1 MARLLI
7 ISSAPAALRGDR
19 ICLDVKFVEGMR
31 RYAET
36 WDDSVSCFLS
46 FRDGSSPFSRDY
58 APTDLPFR
66 IEALPHEHSIGT
78 QDIRAHDI
86 ILCDGD
92 SHAFLHL
99 PDICRAEGKKV
110 VFTIENIP
118 DTRRRITMLD
128 RSKSIPRKLRSLL
141 WQIRQERRRR
151 KAFAKADGLQV
162 NGYPAF
168 ALYAPL
174 STRSMLYLDN
184 RVGEGLLATQEE
196 MVERENR
203 IRSGAPIRLLHSG
216 RLEHLKGSQDLVPI
230 ASALRS
236 SGISFTLDI
245 FGTGSLEDEIRREI
259 ARSGLED
266 YVRLHGPV
274 DFGTALVPFARKNAD
289 IYLSCHR
296 QSDPSCTYVE
306 SMGCGLAVVGYD
318 NKMWSAL
325 CNASGGGA
333 TAVMGHADMLAERL
347 AQASSDRKLLADWC
361 RAGWTFAAEHSFER
375 EFSRRID
382 HLRALS

>member
-7 ISSAPAALRGDR
+7 ISSAPAALRGDSV
-19 ICLDVKFVEGMR
+19 CLDVKFVEGMR
-31 RYAET
+31 RYSET
-36 WDDSVSCFLS
+36 WDGPVSCFLS
-46 FRDGSSPFSRDY
+46 FGDGSFPFSRDY
-58 APTDLPFR
+58 ARADLPFR
-66 IEALPHEHSIGT
+66 IEALPDGRSIVAE
-78 QDIRAHDI
+78 DIRLYDI

-99 PDICRAEGKKV
+99 PDICRAEGKKL

-118 DTRRRITMLD
+118 DTRRLITMLD
-128 RSKSIPRKLRSLL
+128 RSKSLPRKLRSLV

-151 KAFAKADGLQV
+151 KAFIKADGLQV

-174 STRSMLYLDN
+174 NARSMMYLDN
-184 RVGEGLLATQEE
+184 RVGEGLMATQDE
-196 MVERENR
+196 MVGRENR
-203 IRSGAPIRLLHSG
+203 LRSGAPIRLLHSG

-236 SGISFTLDI
+236 SGTSFTLDI
-245 FGTGSLEDEIRREI
+245 FGTGSLEGEIRREI
-259 ARSGLED
+259 ARNGLED
-266 YVRLHGPV
+266 YVRLHGAV
-274 DFGTALVPFARKNAD
+274 DFETALVPFARQAAD

-318 NKMWSAL
+318 NKMWAAL
-325 CNASGGGA
+325 CTASGAGA
-333 TAVMGHADMLAERL
+333 TAVMGDAEMLAERL
-347 AQASSDRKLLADWC
+347 AQASLDRKLLADWC
-361 RAGWTFAAEHSFER
+361 RAGWTFAAEHRFER

-382 HLRALS
+382 HLRALN